1 MVLDCIADGTARVTE
16 TIFENRFMHVNELM
30 RLGARIDIDGHV
42 ALVHG
47 VPSLSGAT
55 VMATDLRASASL
67 VIAGLV
73 AEGQT
78 VVDRIYHLDR
88 GYDRMEEKLRGIGAD
103 IERTQMM
110 ITLALSKGRIFDD
123 SLPLLRA
130 AGIEVLEDPEKSR
143 KLIIGTTRPD
153 VRVVLVRATDVPTY
167 VQYGGAD
174 LGVAGHDILLEH
186 GGQGLYQPLDLRIAR
201 CRLSVATRA
210 DFDYAA
216 AVRQGSRIRVAT
228 KYTQCAREHFADKGV
243 HVDLIKLYGS
253 MELAP
258 LTGLADAIVD
268 LVSTGS
274 TLKANNL
281 VEVEE
286 IMKISAR
293 LVVNQAALK
302 LKREPLRA
310 LIDAFES
317 AIPRTTRGSR
327 MRVQHPPPRHAG
339 RRLRGRVPAP
349 AALVGA
355 DRRRDR
361 SAALSRSSPPCASAA
376 TLRCSS
382 SRGASTR
389 WAPRRCRRS
398 S

>member
-1 MVLDCIADGTARVTE
+1 
-16 TIFENRFMHVNELM
+16 
-30 RLGARIDIDGHV
+30 
-42 ALVHG
+42 
-47 VPSLSGAT
+47 
-55 VMATDLRASASL
+55 
-67 VIAGLV
+67 
-73 AEGQT
+73 
-78 VVDRIYHLDR
+78 
-88 GYDRMEEKLRGIGAD
+88 
-103 IERTQMM
+103 M

-123 SLPLLRA
+123 SRPLLRA
-130 AGIEVLEDPEKSR
+130 AGIEVLEDPEQSR

-174 LGVAGHDILLEH
+174 LGVAGHDVLLEH

-228 KYTQCAREHFADKGV
+228 KYTQCAREHFAEKGV

-302 LKREPLRA
+302 LKREPLRS

-317 AIPRTTRGSR
+317 AIPIDAR
-327 MRVQHPPPRHAG
+327 
-339 RRLRGRVPAP
+339 
-349 AALVGA
+349 
-355 DRRRDR
+355 
-361 SAALSRSSPPCASAA
+361 
-376 TLRCSS
+376 
-382 SRGASTR
+382 
-389 WAPRRCRRS
+389 
-398 S
+398 